1 MMLRVIALATL
12 LCLPALAQPA
22 PPARKFEVASVKLH
36 EGPMRSIG
44 VYISGTRIHSDAST
58 VRSLIM
64 FAYNVRN
71 FQVSDAGPE
80 MQNMGNVFY
89 DVVAKA
95 EGDTPPT
102 RDEFRMM
109 MRHLLAERFKL
120 KLRLEPQEMT
130 VYDVVVAKNGP
141 KLKDADADAQSSTRI
156 GPEHPEDRNY
166 RILMPRATIPALLE
180 RLQDSG
186 AFPNSPV
193 RDKTGL
199 TGTYNIQIFYTPD
212 FRFAKGLPEP
222 EDIPVFTALQN
233 QLGLKVEKQKAVVD
247 IWVVDHVQQPSSN

>member
-1 MMLRVIALATL
+1 MLRVTALPVL
-12 LCLPALAQPA
+12 LCLPAFAQPA
-22 PPARKFEVASVKLH
+22 PAARKFEVASVKLH

-44 VYISGTRIHSDAST
+44 VYISGTRLHADAST
-58 VRSLIM
+58 VRGLIM

-80 MQNMGNVFY
+80 VQKMGNIFY

-109 MRHLLAERFKL
+109 MRGLLADRFQL

-130 VYDVVVAKNGP
+130 VYDVVAAKNGP
-141 KLKDADADAQSSTRI
+141 KLKDADPEAQSSARI

-166 RILMPRATIPALLE
+166 RILMPKATIPELLE
-180 RLQDSG
+180 TLQDGG

-199 TGTYNIQIFYTPD
+199 TGAYNIQIFYTPD

-233 QLGLKVEKQKAVVD
+233 QLGLKVERQKAMVD
-247 IWVVDHVQQPSSN
+247 IWVVDHVEKPSGN

>member
-1 MMLRVIALATL
+1 
-12 LCLPALAQPA
+12 
-22 PPARKFEVASVKLH
+22 
-36 EGPMRSIG
+36 MRSIG
-44 VYISGTRIHSDAST
+44 VYISGTRMHADAST
-58 VRSLIM
+58 VRGLIM

-80 MQNMGNVFY
+80 MAKVGDLYY

-109 MRHLLAERFKL
+109 MRNLLAERFEL
-120 KLRLEPQEMT
+120 KLRIQPKEMT

-141 KLKDADADAQSSTRI
+141 KLKDADPEAQSSART

-166 RILMPRATIPALLE
+166 RILMPKATIAQLLE
-180 RLQDSG
+180 TLQNGG
-186 AFPNSPV
+186 AFPNGPV

-199 TGTYNIQIFYTPD
+199 TGTYNIQIFFTPD
-212 FRFAKGLPEP
+212 FRFANGLPEP

-233 QLGLKVEKQKAVVD
+233 QLGLKVEKQKAMVD
-247 IWVVDHVQQPSSN
+247 ILVVDHVEKPSGN